1 MDDGLQHH
9 TLHRDLSLL
18 VLDALQ
24 PLGNGRVLPAG
35 PLREPFAR
43 TLGRSDAVCA
53 VAPYADG
60 TGARVAAPPS
70 EAALRDVLGL
80 PQHQQAEIACLGAP
94 QLATPVSPGAGTAG
108 SGWRSTLRR
117 SGRTAQSPMRGC
129 GMGSSLGQSRR
140 SSLRRS
146 TPGQGAAG
154 YAGLLRRGDARRQ
167 AGVQCTCCAC
177 AVHVLCMCCASGAHV
192 ACMWGVTLVYRYR

>member
-129 GMGSSLGQSRR
+129 GMGSSLDQSCRLCSLRPQATHTAAARGHASRR
-140 SSLRRS
+140 
-146 TPGQGAAG
+146 
-154 YAGLLRRGDARRQ
+154 RRGRT
-167 AGVQCTCCAC
+167 AG
-177 AVHVLCMCCASGAHV
+177 
-192 ACMWGVTLVYRYR
+192 R